1 MKKIITQNWNKINP
15 FSIESYLNCGGYQ
28 ALQKALKQNKPREII
43 EKVKDSRLQGR
54 GGAGFPSGEKW
65 DTVAKYSSPAK
76 YLICNLDESEPGNFK
91 DKTLAESNPH
101 QILEGCALAAYAV
114 GAQKGYIYLNG
125 NFKEAGRV
133 LEKALEQAYKNNFL
147 GKEICG
153 SSFNFELEI
162 FWGAGAY
169 ICGEE
174 SAMINSIEG
183 KRGEPRAKP
192 PYPCEE
198 GLFRK
203 PTLVNNAETLAN
215 IPWIINNEAKEFK
228 KFGIKESPGTKLF
241 SIDGAV
247 RVSGLYEEE
256 IGKTVGDLIN
266 RAGGV
271 KPGCEVNFVQ
281 VGGSSGRIV
290 PSYFLDRVP
299 SYSKEAEVRMGSG
312 SLLIIDKSEDLKKII
327 QGWIDFFQRES
338 CGKCVPCR
346 EGTFRLKSII
356 ERLNNGNFDQND
368 KEDLKKLV
376 WLLSNTTF
384 CPLGRFSVTGLKDV
398 IEYKMIEELH

>member
-1 MKKIITQNWNKINP
+1 MKKIITQNWDKIDS
-15 FSIESYLNCGGYQ
+15 FSMESYLKYSGYQ
-28 ALQKALKQNKPREII
+28 ALQKALKQNKPEEI
-43 EKVKDSRLQGR
+43 VKEIKESRLQGR
-54 GGAGFPSGEKW
+54 GGAGFPAGEKW
-65 DTVAKYSSPAK
+65 ETVAGYSSSVK
-76 YLICNLDESEPGNFK
+76 YLVCNLDESEPGNFK
-91 DKTLAESNPH
+91 DKTLAEKNPH
-101 QILEGCALAAYAV
+101 QILEGCILAAYAT
-114 GAQKGYIYLNG
+114 GAEKGYIYLNG
-125 NFKEAGRV
+125 NFKEAGRT
-133 LEKALEQAYKNNFL
+133 LEKALEQALENNFL

-153 SSFNFELEI
+153 SDFNFDLEI
-162 FWGAGAY
+162 FQGAGAY

-192 PYPCEE
+192 PYPCEV
-198 GLFRK
+198 GLFGK

-215 IPWIINNEAKEFK
+215 IPWIINNGSWEFQK
-228 KFGIKESPGTKLF
+228 LGMEKSPGTKLF

-247 RVSGLYEEE
+247 RFPGLYEEE
-256 IGKTVGDLIN
+256 IGKTVGDLISC
-266 RAGGV
+266 AGGI
-271 KPGCEVNFVQ
+271 KPGCEINFVQ

-290 PSYFLDRVP
+290 PAYFLDRAP

-346 EGTFRLKSII
+346 EGTFRLKGII

-376 WLLSNTTF
+376 WLLDKTTF

-398 IEYKMIEELH
+398 IEYKMIEELQ